1 MKAMECVVMARR
13 CAPVAAL
20 AKRNQPDATGRVFRV
35 DGRSAAA
42 HCRRA
47 MLVLN
52 ALAPT
57 FLLIALGAWLQRS
70 AFVSAGFLRE
80 ANRLT
85 YWLGLPALIFA
96 QLVSSLRDAAGA
108 ERLLGA
114 MALTTAA
121 AIAVGYA
128 GARLVRVPAAAAG
141 TFVQGAFRGNLA
153 FVGLPIVFAL
163 PDVPLLGGL
172 SLHQTAVIAVAPTM
186 VLYNIGGVVVLTI
199 SQHTFGPRM
208 VVPVLRQLAV
218 TPPLLA
224 TAAGIGFVLTGW
236 RLPVTFSTALGALGE
251 MALPLGLLGV
261 GGSVATARFRGALR
275 APLTCAL
282 LKTWVGPLL
291 GAAAARLCGL
301 GPRETVLVMLL
312 AAAPT
317 AIVSYTMALELKG
330 DGELATSTIA
340 LSVASSLV
348 PLAVIVAL
356 FPPG

>member
-1 MKAMECVVMARR
+1 
-13 CAPVAAL
+13 
-20 AKRNQPDATGRVFRV
+20 
-35 DGRSAAA
+35 
-42 HCRRA
+42 

-57 FLLIALGAWLQRS
+57 FLLIALGVWLQRS
-70 AFVSAGFLRE
+70 GFVSPGFLRE

-85 YWLGLPALIFA
+85 YWLGLPALIFV
-96 QLVSSLRDAAGA
+96 QLISSLRDAAGA

-114 MALTTAA
+114 MALTTGA

-128 GARLVRVPAAAAG
+128 GARLVRVPSAVAG

-163 PDVPLLGGL
+163 PDVPVLGGL
-172 SLHQTAVIAVAPTM
+172 SLHGAAVIALAPTM
-186 VLYNIGGVVVLTI
+186 VLYNIAGVVVLTV
-199 SQHTFGPRM
+199 SQHAFGPRM
-208 VVPVLRQLAV
+208 VWPVLRQLAV

-224 TAAGIGFVLTGW
+224 TVAGIGFVLLGW
-236 RLPVTFSTALGALGE
+236 SLPGPVAGAFGALGE

-261 GGSVATARFRGALR
+261 GGSVATARLRGALLR
-275 APLTCAL
+275 PLTSAL

-301 GPRETVLVMLL
+301 GPRETVLVMVF

-330 DGELATSTIA
+330 DGELASSTIA
-340 LSVASSLV
+340 LSVGTALVSL
-348 PLAVIVAL
+348 AAIVAL
-356 FPPG
+356 FPAG